1 MNILEIKNISY
12 SYSKNTPFEIKALD
26 NVNLS
31 IKKGSLTAVIGHTGS
46 GKSTLIKMFN
56 ALLVPDFGSVLLN
69 GEDINKDKLTQHNVR
84 FKVGLCFQYPEYQL
98 FEETVYKD
106 IAYGPKNMKLS
117 ESEIDSRIRNI
128 ASFVGITP
136 DMLKKSP
143 FDLSGGEKR
152 RVAIAGVMA
161 MQPEV
166 LVLDEPAAGL
176 DPRGKNTILNLIKDY
191 RVKTGATVI
200 IVSHSM
206 EDAADIADDIVV
218 MNKGSVA
225 LHGDADEVF
234 SHAGELVEMGL
245 NVPCVT
251 NIMLSLKKAG
261 YDVNTNIY
269 TMESARKELCR
280 FVREGGAIG

>member
-1 MNILEIKNISY
+1 MNVLEIRNISY

-31 IKKGSLTAVIGHTGS
+31 VKKGSLTAVIGHTGS

-56 ALLVPDFGSVLLN
+56 ALLVPDSGSVFLN
-69 GEDINKDKLTQHNVR
+69 GEDINKDKSTQHNVR

-106 IAYGPKNMKLS
+106 IAFGPKNMELS

-128 ASFVGITP
+128 ASFVGISP
-136 DMLKKSP
+136 EMLKKSP

-191 RVKTGATVI
+191 RIKTGATVI

-206 EDAADIADDIVV
+206 EDAANIADDIVV
-218 MNKGSVA
+218 MNKGGVA
-225 LHGDADEVF
+225 LQGDADEVF

-251 NIMLSLKKAG
+251 SIMLSLKNAG
-261 YDVNTNIY
+261 YDVSTDIY
-269 TMESARKELCR
+269 TIESARKELRR
-280 FVREGGAIG
+280 FVNERGTLR

>member
-1 MNILEIKNISY
+1 MNVLEIRNISY

-31 IKKGSLTAVIGHTGS
+31 VKKDSLTAVIGHTGS

-56 ALLVPDFGSVLLN
+56 ALLVPDSGSVFLN
-69 GEDINKDKLTQHNVR
+69 GEDINKDKSTQHNVR

-106 IAYGPKNMKLS
+106 IAFGPKNMELS

-128 ASFVGITP
+128 ASFVGISP
-136 DMLKKSP
+136 EMLKKSP

-176 DPRGKNTILNLIKDY
+176 DPRGKTTILNLIKDY
-191 RVKTGATVI
+191 RIKTGATVI

-218 MNKGSVA
+218 MNKGGVA
-225 LHGDADEVF
+225 LQGDADEVF

-251 NIMLSLKKAG
+251 SIMLSLKNAG
-261 YDVNTNIY
+261 YDVSTDIY
-269 TMESARKELCR
+269 TIESARKELRR
-280 FVREGGAIG
+280 FVNERGTLR

>member
-1 MNILEIKNISY
+1 MNVLEIKGVSY

-26 NVNLS
+26 NVNLNVE
-31 IKKGSLTAVIGHTGS
+31 KGSLTAIIGHTGS

-56 ALLVPDFGSVLLN
+56 ALLTPDSGEILLDSN
-69 GEDINKDKLTQHNVR
+69 NINKDKQTQHDVR

-106 IAYGPKNMKLS
+106 IAYGPKNMKLP
-117 ESEIDSRIRNI
+117 EPEIDSRIRNI

-176 DPRGKNTILNLIKDY
+176 DPRGKNTILKLIKDY
-191 RVKTGATVI
+191 RIKTGATVI

-206 EDAADIADDIVV
+206 EDVADIATDIVV
-218 MNKGSVA
+218 MNKGTVA

-234 SHAGELVEMGL
+234 SHAQELVEMGL

-269 TMESARKELCR
+269 TIESAKEELCR
-280 FVREGGAIG
+280 FVKKRGMFL

>member
-1 MNILEIKNISY
+1 MNVLEIRNISY

-31 IKKGSLTAVIGHTGS
+31 VKKGSLTAVIGHTGS

-56 ALLVPDFGSVLLN
+56 ALLVPDSGSVFLN
-69 GEDINKDKLTQHNVR
+69 GEDINKDKSTQHNVR

-106 IAYGPKNMKLS
+106 IAFGPKNMELS

-128 ASFVGITP
+128 ASFVGISP
-136 DMLKKSP
+136 EMLKKSP

-191 RVKTGATVI
+191 RIKTGATVI

-218 MNKGSVA
+218 MNKGGVA
-225 LHGDADEVF
+225 LQGDADEVF

-251 NIMLSLKKAG
+251 SIMLSLKNAG
-261 YDVNTNIY
+261 YDVSTDIY
-269 TMESARKELCR
+269 TIESARKELRR
-280 FVREGGAIG
+280 FVNERGTLR

>member
-1 MNILEIKNISY
+1 
-12 SYSKNTPFEIKALD
+12 
-26 NVNLS
+26 
-31 IKKGSLTAVIGHTGS
+31 
-46 GKSTLIKMFN
+46 
-56 ALLVPDFGSVLLN
+56 
-69 GEDINKDKLTQHNVR
+69 
-84 FKVGLCFQYPEYQL
+84 
-98 FEETVYKD
+98 
-106 IAYGPKNMKLS
+106 
-117 ESEIDSRIRNI
+117 
-128 ASFVGITP
+128 
-136 DMLKKSP
+136 
-143 FDLSGGEKR
+143 
-152 RVAIAGVMA
+152 
-161 MQPEV
+161 
-166 LVLDEPAAGL
+166 
-176 DPRGKNTILNLIKDY
+176 
-191 RVKTGATVI
+191 
-200 IVSHSM
+200 M